1 MAIEQEH
8 ICPIDTRVEFK
19 TLTGLAAGGANGVGK
34 PPKGPRPAV
43 TPPLEEIWL
52 SGYADNPYPELRLL

>member
-19 TLTGLAAGGANGVGK
+19 TLTGLAQEGK
-34 PPKGPRPAV
+34 CDPALPKAKLRNLY
-43 TPPLEEIWL
+43 TPCSLARL
-52 SGYADNPYPELRLL
+52 TFVLRCLDDCQP